1 MFRGTDL
8 YVGNVGDSRCIASLN
23 GKAEALS
30 VDHKPADQYER
41 ARIENAGGF
50 VEFNRVN
57 GNLALSRAVGDFAFK
72 GNSSLP
78 AEDQVNLLIS
88 YCFFCKW
95 IKILYIIF
103 NFA

>member
-1 MFRGTDL
+1 M
-8 YVGNVGDSRCIASLN
+8 N

-78 AEDQVNLLIS
+78 AEDQVNELIS
-88 YCFFCKW
+88 CYFCCNW
-95 IKILYIIF
+95 IEILVVYNILSFI
-103 NFA
+103 